1 MANKHIYQNSLI
13 ITGSVT
19 ASQGFYGD
27 GSGLTGITAVAEWDG
42 SRNGDANITG
52 SFVVSGSS
60 ARVDFLLAEG
70 GVSGSFSGSFQGD
83 GSSLNNLAAGS
94 NTQVQLNSSG
104 DLGATSNLTYS
115 SGLLTVSESI
125 KISKSGSGNL
135 QITQDADEP
144 FNVSLITVQGKTGS
158 NFGALKINSKTNS
171 GTSKNLF
178 ELKNTYAIFHENIIL
193 TGSNKKINFTRASA
207 ISGSVFSGSFVG
219 DGSGLTGISTEWDGT
234 RNGDAEI
241 TGSLIVSGSGI
252 TVDLLGDVTID
263 QNIEISNRNQT
274 QDLAIGSNALPDSTI
289 DRDTI
294 AIGLSAA
301 YSQVSG
307 SGNILIGQCAGYS
320 GVKTRG
326 NIAIGCK
333 ALFYNVGNDT
343 GASTTQTEN
352 IAIGNL
358 AMWLSTTARNVV
370 AIGSGAFRSLST
382 GAQAVAIGD
391 NAGLCTETGI
401 GNTFVGYRAGMCNQV
416 ASYGSYFGSE
426 AGMYATG
433 RRNTGI
439 GDRALKGSSSG
450 FTGTCNVGIGNGAGA
465 NLSGNSFKNV
475 YIGSNAGPSTFVTQ
489 YCQLYIGV
497 NSGETPLIR
506 GNFSTGV
513 VTINSCLKVAEA
525 SGSFVGDGSGL
536 TGISGDGF
544 PYNGAA
550 VISGSLLVSQSTAA
564 GTAVTVENGHTILA
578 QVSESL
584 EFDNDTAAAAGGV
597 PLGGLYRSGNLIAI
611 RIT

>member
-1 MANKHIYQNSLI
+1 MANEHIFENNLI

-19 ASQGFYGD
+19 ASQGFFGD
-27 GSGLTGITAVAEWDG
+27 GSGLTGITATAEWDG
-42 SRNGDANITG
+42 TRNGDAEITG
-52 SFVVSGSS
+52 SFTVSGSGVN
-60 ARVDFLLAEG
+60 VDFTNTT
-70 GVSGSFSGSFQGD
+70 GVSGSFSGSYQGDGSGLTDLDLDDYTASGLNFSGSFSGSFEGD
-83 GSSLNNLAAGS
+83 GSSLTGLNNFPFTGS
-94 NTQVQLNSSG
+94 
-104 DLGATSNLTYS
+104 A
-115 SGLLTVSESI
+115 
-125 KISKSGSGNL
+125 
-135 QITQDADEP
+135 QITG
-144 FNVSLITVQGKTGS
+144 SL
-158 NFGALKINSKTNS
+158 
-171 GTSKNLF
+171 
-178 ELKNTYAIFHENIIL
+178 IL
-193 TGSNKKINFTRASA
+193 TGSLTVSGSGVIVDLTNTAA
-207 ISGSVFSGSFVG
+207 ISGSTFSGSFVG
-219 DGSGLTGISTEWDGT
+219 DGSGLTNLPATEWDGT

-263 QNIEISNRNQT
+263 QNIEISNRNQAR
-274 QDLAIGSNALPDSTI
+274 DLAIGCNTLPDSTV

-294 AIGLSAA
+294 AIGFAAA

-307 SGNILIGQCAGYS
+307 SRNILIGQCAGYS

-333 ALFYNVGNDT
+333 ALFYNVGNDV
-343 GASTTQTEN
+343 GGSTNQTEN
-352 IAIGNL
+352 VAIGNQ
-358 AMWLSTTARNVV
+358 AMWFSTTSRNVV
-370 AIGSGAFRSLST
+370 AVGNDAFRNLTT
-382 GAQAVAIGD
+382 GAQAVAIGSS
-391 NAGLCTETGI
+391 AGLRTQTSI
-401 GNTFVGYRAGMCNQV
+401 GNTFIGYRAGMCNEF
-416 ASYGSYFGSE
+416 GSYSVYVGSE
-426 AGMYATG
+426 AGQYATG

-439 GDRALKGSSSG
+439 GDRALKGSYTG
-450 FTGTCNVGIGNGAGA
+450 FTGTCNAAIGNGAGA

-475 YIGSNAGPSTFVTQ
+475 YIGSEAGPNTVVTQ

-550 VISGSLLVSQSTAA
+550 VISGSLLVSQSTAG

-597 PLGGLYRSGNLIAI
+597 PLGGLYRSGNFIAI
-611 RIT
+611 RLT

>member
-1 MANKHIYQNSLI
+1 MANEHIFENNLI

-19 ASQGFYGD
+19 ASQGFFGD

-42 SRNGDANITG
+42 TRNGDAEITG
-52 SFVVSGSS
+52 SFIVSGSDVN
-60 ARVDFLLAEG
+60 VDFTNTT
-70 GVSGSFSGSFQGD
+70 GVSGSFSGSYEGNGSGLTNLDLDDYTASGLNFSGSFSGSFEGD
-83 GSSLNNLAAGS
+83 GSSLTGLNNFPFTGS
-94 NTQVQLNSSG
+94 
-104 DLGATSNLTYS
+104 A
-115 SGLLTVSESI
+115 
-125 KISKSGSGNL
+125 
-135 QITQDADEP
+135 QITG
-144 FNVSLITVQGKTGS
+144 SL
-158 NFGALKINSKTNS
+158 
-171 GTSKNLF
+171 
-178 ELKNTYAIFHENIIL
+178 IL
-193 TGSNKKINFTRASA
+193 TGSLTVSGSGVVVDLTNTAA
-207 ISGSVFSGSFVG
+207 ISGSLFSGSFVG
-219 DGSGLTGISTEWDGT
+219 DGSNLTNLPATEWDGT

-241 TGSLIVSGSGI
+241 TGSFIVSGSGI

-263 QNIEISNRNQT
+263 QNIEISNRNQAR
-274 QDLAIGSNALPDSTI
+274 DLAIGCCTLPDSTV

-294 AIGLSAA
+294 AIGFAAA

-307 SGNILIGQCAGYS
+307 SRNILIGQCAGYS

-333 ALFYNVGNDT
+333 ALFYNVGNDV
-343 GASTTQTEN
+343 GGSTNQTEN
-352 IAIGNL
+352 VAIGNQ
-358 AMWLSTTARNVV
+358 AMWLSTTSRNVV
-370 AIGSGAFRSLST
+370 AVGDGAFQNLTT
-382 GAQAVAIGD
+382 GVQAVAIGSR
-391 NAGLCTETGI
+391 AGYRTQTAI
-401 GNTFVGYRAGMCNQV
+401 GNTFIGYRAGMCNEF
-416 ASYGSYFGSE
+416 GSYSVYVGSE
-426 AGMYATG
+426 AGQYATG

-450 FTGTCNVGIGNGAGA
+450 VTGTCNVAIGNGAGS

-475 YIGSNAGPSTFVTQ
+475 YIGSSAGPSTVVSQ

-550 VISGSLLVSQSTAA
+550 VISGSLLVSQSTAG

-584 EFDNDTAAAAGGV
+584 EFNSDSAAAAGGV
-597 PLGGLYRSGNLIAI
+597 PLGGLYRSGNFIAI
-611 RIT
+611 RLT

>member
-1 MANKHIYQNSLI
+1 MANEHIFQNNLI

-19 ASQGFYGD
+19 ASDGFYGD
-27 GSGLTGITAVAEWDG
+27 GSGLTGITATAEWDG
-42 SRNGDANITG
+42 SRNGDADITG
-52 SFVVSGSS
+52 SLVVSGSNVN
-60 ARVDFLLAEG
+60 VDFTNTG
-70 GVSGSFSGSFQGD
+70 GVSGSFSGSYEGNGSGLTNLNLNGYQASGSSLSGSFSGSFEGD
-83 GSSLNNLAAGS
+83 GSGLTGLATFPHNGNAIITGS
-94 NTQVQLNSSG
+94 
-104 DLGATSNLTYS
+104 
-115 SGLLTVSESI
+115 LTV
-125 KISKSGSGNL
+125 
-135 QITQDADEP
+135 
-144 FNVSLITVQGKTGS
+144 TGS
-158 NFGALKINSKTNS
+158 SVVADFTN
-171 GTSKNLF
+171 T
-178 ELKNTYAIFHENIIL
+178 I
-193 TGSNKKINFTRASA
+193 A
-207 ISGSVFSGSFVG
+207 ISGSIFSGSFVG
-219 DGSGLTGISTEWDGT
+219 DGSGLTNVPASEWDGS

-241 TGSLIVSGSGI
+241 TGSFIVSGSTPTI
-252 TVDLLGDVTID
+252 QLLGDTTID
-263 QNIEISNRNQT
+263 QNIEISNRNQAR
-274 QDLAIGSNALPDSTI
+274 DLAIGCCTLPDSTV

-294 AIGLSAA
+294 AIGFAAA

-307 SGNILIGQCAGYS
+307 SRNILIGQCAGYS

-333 ALFYNVGNDT
+333 ALFYNVGSDV
-343 GASTTQTEN
+343 GGSTNQTEN
-352 IAIGNL
+352 VAIGNQ
-358 AMWLSTTARNVV
+358 AMWFSTTSRNVV
-370 AIGSGAFRSLST
+370 AVGDGAFQNLTT
-382 GAQAVAIGD
+382 GVQAVAIGSR
-391 NAGLCTETGI
+391 AGYRTQTAV
-401 GNTFVGYRAGMCNQV
+401 GNTFIGYRAGMCNEF
-416 ASYGSYFGSE
+416 GSYSVYVGSE
-426 AGMYATG
+426 AGQYATG

-465 NLSGNSFKNV
+465 NLSGNSYKNV
-475 YIGSNAGPSTFVTQ
+475 YIGSDAGPSTFVTQ

-497 NSGETPLIR
+497 NSGESPLIR

-584 EFDNDTAAAAGGV
+584 NYNNDTEAAAGGV
-597 PLGGLYRSGNLIAI
+597 PLGGLYRSGNFIAI
-611 RIT
+611 RLT